1 MSTTTDTQEQ
11 QEVITIQEISDGS
24 AVVELPDSIPS
35 PDEQAQNNAGDDDH
49 GSDEDDEAARR
60 AELAVGG
67 AVDAE
72 AERLREQKR
81 LKRQKRKEYHKQV
94 ASEKDVKLTF
104 LERQN
109 QELLERLSV
118 LEKKSHGSDIARIN
132 KAIEDQAT
140 RIAFAKQKI
149 SEATASGNGELL
161 TSAQEMWFEARRQYE
176 ALDALKK
183 KVVQPQKQRT
193 IAAPDPQ
200 LQRFA
205 TAWMGNNSWYDP
217 NGKDPDSKVALAIDQ
232 AMGEEGWNP
241 KTPEYW
247 EELDNRLQR
256 YLPHRY
262 TGDTE
267 REPTR
272 NSRPRNVVTGS
283 GRENASG
290 SGGGKNTFTLS
301 PDQVRA
307 MKDAGMWDDADKRA
321 KMIRRYA
328 IEARNSNQR

>member
-1 MSTTTDTQEQ
+1 MSVNTDNQENT
-11 QEVITIQEISDGS
+11 EVISIEEVADGS

-35 PDEQAQNNAGDDDH
+35 PDEQAPRAADSDGD

-60 AELAVGG
+60 AELAAGG
-67 AVDAE
+67 SVDAD

-81 LKRQKRKEYHKQV
+81 LKRLKRKEYHKQV
-94 ASEKDVKLTF
+94 ATEKDVKLTL

-109 QELLERLSV
+109 SELLERLSV

-132 KAIEDQAT
+132 KAIEDQAD
-140 RIAFAKQKI
+140 RIAFAKSKI
-149 SEATASGNGELL
+149 AEATASGNGEML

-176 ALDALKK
+176 ALDNLKK
-183 KVVQPQKQRT
+183 KVVAPQKQRT
-193 IAAPDPQ
+193 IQAIDPQ
-200 LQRFA
+200 LQRYA
-205 TAWMGNNSWYDP
+205 NTWISNNSWYDA

-262 TGDTE
+262 TDNTE

-283 GRENASG
+283 GRENATG
-290 SGGGKNTFTLS
+290 SGGGRNTFTLS

-307 MKDAGMWDDADKRA
+307 MKDAGMWDDAEKRA